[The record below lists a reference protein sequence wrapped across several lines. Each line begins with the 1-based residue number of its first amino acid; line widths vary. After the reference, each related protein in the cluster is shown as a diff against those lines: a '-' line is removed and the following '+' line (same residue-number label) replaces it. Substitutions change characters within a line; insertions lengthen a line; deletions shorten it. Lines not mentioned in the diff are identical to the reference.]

1 MTEAQKLAARMKI
14 FADLGLDPVTGM
26 CRTTTF
32 PTLSKVQAANDAAS
46 REILTE
52 HELAVRAAHEISPST
67 FLAAKGPVLAS
78 TEPASNY
85 DPTEDIR
92 ECLAKY
98 SAGVGPNPRNH
109 LFLAAALI
117 NRALKR

>member
-1 MTEAQKLAARMKI
+1 MTEARKLAARMKI

-32 PTLSKVQAANDAAS
+32 PTLSNVQAANDAS

-52 HELAVRAAHEISPST
+52 HELAVCAAHEISPST

-98 SAGVGPNPRNH
+98 SAGAGPNPRNY